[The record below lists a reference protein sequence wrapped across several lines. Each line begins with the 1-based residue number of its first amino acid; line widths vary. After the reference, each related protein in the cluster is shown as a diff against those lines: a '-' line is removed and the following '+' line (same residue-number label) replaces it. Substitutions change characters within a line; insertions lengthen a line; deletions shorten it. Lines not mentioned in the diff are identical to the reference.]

1 MKIKDRETGTFIE
14 RADLWLEGRHDVELL
29 RKVIEAYDRHD
40 MDQTIV
46 VPIPMPGDLKRQ
58 HD

>member
-14 RADLWLEGRHDVELL
+14 RAELWLEGRHDVELL
-29 RKVIEAYDRHD
+29 RKVIEAYDRND
-40 MDQTIV
+40 MDQTIM
-46 VPIPMPGDLKRQ
+46 VPIPIPGDPKRQ